1 MNREFQSVWVGNFI
15 VGRLVLL
22 ISLLK
27 SMKKFKIYFAVS
39 ILTVIFACSNRE
51 ASRQVVDIDQ
61 LIRERDS
68 LQKRLRKVELENT
81 HLRTDINYEN

>member
-1 MNREFQSVWVGNFI
+1 MGSFRNG
-15 VGRLVLL
+15 GYLL
-22 ISLLK
+22 NLD
-27 SMKKFKIYFAVS
+27 MKKFKIYFAVS

-51 ASRQVVDIDQ
+51 AIRQVVDIDQ

-81 HLRTDINYEN
+81 HLKTDINY

>member
-1 MNREFQSVWVGNFI
+1 
-15 VGRLVLL
+15 
-22 ISLLK
+22 
-27 SMKKFKIYFAVS
+27 MKKIKIHFVVS

-51 ASRQVVDIDQ
+51 ANRQVVDIEQ

-81 HLRTDINYEN
+81 HLRTDINYD

>member
-51 ASRQVVDIDQ
+51 AIRQVVDIEQ

-68 LQKRLRKVELENT
+68 LQKRLQFVEKENK
-81 HLRTDINYEN
+81 LLKTDINY

>member
-22 ISLLK
+22 IKILK

-51 ASRQVVDIDQ
+51 ANRQVVDIEQ

-68 LQKRLRKVELENT
+68 LQKRLQFVEKENKVLK
-81 HLRTDINYEN
+81 TDINY

>member
-1 MNREFQSVWVGNFI
+1 MNREFQSVWVGHFI

-27 SMKKFKIYFAVS
+27 IMKKFKIYFVVS

-51 ASRQVVDIDQ
+51 ANRQVIDIEQ

-68 LQKRLRKVELENT
+68 LQKRLQFIELENKKLKT
-81 HLRTDINYEN
+81 V